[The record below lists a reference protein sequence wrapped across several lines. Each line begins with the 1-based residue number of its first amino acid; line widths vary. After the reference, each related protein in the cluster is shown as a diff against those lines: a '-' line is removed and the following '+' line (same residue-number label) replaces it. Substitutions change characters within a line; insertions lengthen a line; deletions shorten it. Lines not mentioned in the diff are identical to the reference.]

1 MSDDIRRK
9 KKKAGRKKET
19 KPVEPAVRKESEVI
33 EETPR
38 PDPTP
43 VPDSGQEKRSVLS
56 KALFFC
62 SILGWTIPQ

>member
-19 KPVEPAVRKESEVI
+19 KPAEPAVRKESEVI
-33 EETPR
+33 KETPS

-43 VPDSGQEKRSVLS
+43 VPDSSQEKKSVIS

-62 SILGWTIPQ
+62 SILGETIAQ